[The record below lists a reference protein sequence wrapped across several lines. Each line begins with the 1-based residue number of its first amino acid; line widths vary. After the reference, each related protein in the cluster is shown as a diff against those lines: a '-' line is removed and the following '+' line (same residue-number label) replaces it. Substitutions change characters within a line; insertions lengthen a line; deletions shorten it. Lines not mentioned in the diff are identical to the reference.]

1 MTLLELVTF
10 LRDNILDDNGGEG
23 VDWTAYSD
31 SDFDSIQLRWEN
43 EELVT
48 NINEAINQVYRRT
61 NYAKDILTFDVV
73 AGTRGYT
80 LPAYVT
86 KVTNM
91 KLANGKS
98 LVEKSMS
105 ELWDLQTYNTKTGT
119 PEYFIPDEVSN
130 SIALHPVPI
139 ADETVSYFCYRLPKT
154 KLSWDNK
161 DNSPELKEEYQ
172 IPMLNHAAFL
182 CYMKDE
188 ANVLDPG
195 RAATFSAMFDREFPF
210 TSAYSNI
217 RKGRTSNRPVKYGGI

>member
-23 VDWTAYSD
+23 VDWTSYSD

-61 NYAKDILTFDVV
+61 NYAKDILTFDASTGV
-73 AGTRGYT
+73 REYS
-80 LPAYVT
+80 LPSYVT
-86 KVTNM
+86 EVTKM
-91 KLANGKS
+91 KLSNGVELK
-98 LVEKSMS
+98 EKSMN
-105 ELWDLQTYNTKTGT
+105 ELWELKTYNTKTGT
-119 PEYFIPDEVSN
+119 PSLFIPDEITNTIS
-130 SIALHPVPI
+130 LHPIPI
-139 ADETVSYFCYRLPKT
+139 VDETISYFCYRLPKV
-154 KLSWDNK
+154 KLSWDSK
-161 DNSPELKEEYQ
+161 DSSPELKGEYQ
-172 IPMLNHAAFL
+172 LPMLNYAAFL

-195 RAATFSAMFDREFPF
+195 RAATFSALFDREFPF

-217 RKGRTSNRPVKYGGI
+217 RKSRTSNRPVRYGGI